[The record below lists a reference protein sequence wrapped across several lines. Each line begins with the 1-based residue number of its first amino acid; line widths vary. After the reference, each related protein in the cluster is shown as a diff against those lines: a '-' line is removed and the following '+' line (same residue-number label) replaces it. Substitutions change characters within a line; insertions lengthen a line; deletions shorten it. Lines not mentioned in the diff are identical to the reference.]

1 MNALPEIATGIE
13 LENRFRAA
21 PSEKE
26 RLSCGEDLLRCYTYT
41 QPDKALVL
49 LEQLT
54 EGSSHRHSAFLWKT
68 RGLLASQRNDLAQ
81 AFYAFKEALQAAE
94 TEGSPE
100 MMAEVL
106 LDHIALDLNRSALP
120 DAELHLDMAGRAFRQ
135 QPRSRLSFR
144 MLVRQGFME
153 LHDHRESAALTSF
166 LQAER
171 LLPAMHGQWTWE
183 DLDHLALLHGGMGE
197 VYAASGERE
206 LARQSFQKALG
217 ISRRYGLV
225 NRLVWHLLLAGNA
238 ALALE
243 RWDEAESLYR
253 EVAGCALAAGQEG
266 ARAGALANLGFILL
280 RKDKMAE
287 AAEALDA
294 AERIYR
300 QGEGD
305 PKNLAVVETWKARL
319 ARQEGRKG
327 EVMPHFIRATELARE
342 VQDNRQLALIC
353 RDIAHYLA
361 SQDDHRNA
369 FDYFQLYDELA
380 ERSREE
386 VQQRRLMEIQVR
398 YETEQKEQ
406 EARHLRSEAIE
417 LRLQAMRAQMNP
429 HFLFNALN
437 GIQSFIHSEEPDKA
451 SRFLA
456 KFAGLVRKT
465 LNMSNAELV
474 TLEEEVSFIQ
484 DYLFINQKLR
494 FDGRLEFEVS
504 VDEDVEDDRLMVPP
518 MMIQPFVENAIEHGF
533 IKRDKGHVWIHIAP
547 DGEDRICCTVRDDGI
562 GREAAIALRA
572 QEPQRESHQS
582 LGIGITMER
591 LEMLNQSGHP
601 GHALVVNDL
610 TDESG
615 EPAGTLVRLFFPVRL
630 KGLC

>member
-1 MNALPEIATGIE
+1 MNALPEISSGIE
-13 LENRFRAA
+13 LENRFRSAS
-21 PSEKE
+21 SEKE
-26 RLSCGEDLLRCYTYT
+26 RLSCGEELLRCYTYT
-41 QPDKALVL
+41 QPDKALAL
-49 LEQLT
+49 LEQWT
-54 EGSSHRHSAFLWKT
+54 RGGGTRMTAFLWKT
-68 RGLLASQRNDLAQ
+68 RGVLANQRNDLAE
-81 AFYAFKEALQAAE
+81 ATYAFKEALQAAE
-94 TEGSPE
+94 EEESPE
-100 MMAEVL
+100 MLAEVL
-106 LDHIALDLNRSALP
+106 LDHIALDLNRSSVA
-120 DAELHLDMAGRAFRQ
+120 DAEFHLDMAARAFRQ

-144 MLVRQGFME
+144 MLVRQAFLE
-153 LHDHRESAALTSF
+153 LHGHREAAALTFF

-171 LLPAMHGQWTWE
+171 LLPALQGQWTWE

-197 VYAASGERE
+197 VYAASGERD
-206 LARQSFQKALG
+206 LARQSFQKALA
-217 ISRRYGLV
+217 ISRQYGLA
-225 NRLVWHLLLAGNA
+225 NRLAWHLLQAGNA

-253 EVAGCALAAGQEG
+253 EVVACAMKGQEG
-266 ARAGALANLGFILL
+266 ARAGALANLGFLLL
-280 RKDKMAE
+280 RKDDTE
-287 AAEALDA
+287 GAAAALDA
-294 AERIYR
+294 AERTYR
-300 QGEGD
+300 EGQGD
-305 PKNLAVVETWKARL
+305 LRNLAVVETWKARL
-319 ARQEGRKG
+319 ARQEGRKSD
-327 EVMPHFIRATELARE
+327 VMPHFIRATELARE
-342 VQDNRQLALIC
+342 VHDNRQLALIC
-353 RDIAHYLA
+353 RDIAQYLA

-474 TLEEEVSFIQ
+474 TLEEEVAFIK

-494 FDGRLEFEVS
+494 FDGRLEFEVTM
-504 VDEDVEDDRLMVPP
+504 DDDIEEDRLMVPP

-533 IKRDKGHVWIHIAP
+533 IKREKGHVWIHIAP

-562 GREAAIALRA
+562 GREAAIALRSL
-572 QEPQRESHQS
+572 EPQRESHQS

-591 LEMLNQSGHP
+591 LEMLNQSGHA
-601 GHALVVNDL
+601 GHALVVSDL
-610 TDESG
+610 TDERG
-615 EPAGTLVRLFFPVRL
+615 EPAGTLVKLYFPVRL
-630 KGLC
+630 KGVE